1 MPEQVEGSYSG
12 IIAPMSNRILIVV
25 GFILLAVLGAAVI
38 SFQLQ
43 LWAIPLI
50 TAAFAIYLAGLFI
63 YKILNRKV
71 NSASMMEVAD
81 DIRISANTYLRR
93 QITTVLLI
101 MPIMAVILWWF
112 TRDWRIA
119 VCFVVGVIT
128 SLSAAFIGMSVSV
141 RTNIQ
146 TADIAED
153 SFAGAFRMAVWG
165 GGVMGL
171 VVTGFSLLVLTIL
184 YQIFKEPTVL
194 IGFGVGG
201 SLAALFAQI
210 GGGIFTKSAD
220 VGADLVGKVEERI
233 PEDDPR
239 NAAVIADLVGDNV
252 GDCAG
257 RGADLFQTFSDDII
271 TGSVVAVALIP
282 TYGMNVVFVPI
293 LLESVGVISSAIGIL
308 FTRQWT
314 KDMAATQVFNYSMAV
329 SSVLSI
335 AGALLVSKLVMGDVT
350 IGIAAMLG
358 VATTLIAAF
367 TTRYYAGTNQPPVN
381 HIAKASHR
389 GAALTLLTG
398 LAYGLR
404 SPLFGLL
411 AIIVSIVLAFKMSNG
426 MLFAI
431 VAVNIGTD
439 LLIGLIMASDA
450 FGPIVDNAAGIAK
463 MGKASKKVSEALSH
477 LDAVGNTLKA
487 TTKSYAMASGTVTAF
502 VLFATFFAITRNSV
516 LDLITPYA
524 IGFIFVGISLPYL
537 LASLVIASTARTAEK
552 MVDEVRDQFKKNP
565 LILQGKAKPDYAY
578 CVDIATKNALRE
590 MVFPGILSFALPL
603 IVGFTFG
610 AASLGA
616 LLIGAVSSSALLG
629 AFFNNTGTA
638 FDNAKKTIEE
648 EPDMHGSDAHE
659 AAVIGDTFGDP
670 LKDVAGPSLL
680 IFMKLIGM
688 TSLLIAPLLINKVF

>member
-1 MPEQVEGSYSG
+1 
-12 IIAPMSNRILIVV
+12 MSNRILIAI
-25 GFILLAVLGAAVI
+25 GFILLIVLGGAVI
-38 SFQLQ
+38 GFQLQ

-50 TAAFAIYLAGLFI
+50 TAAFAIYLAGIFI
-63 YKILNRKV
+63 FRIVSRKV
-71 NSASMMEVAD
+71 KSASMQEVAS
-81 DIRISANTYLRR
+81 DIRKSANAYLRR

-101 MPIMAVILWWF
+101 MPIMALILWWF
-112 TRDWRIA
+112 TRDWRMVI
-119 VCFVVGVIT
+119 CFVVGVIT

-153 SFAGAFRMAVWG
+153 SFAGSFRMAVWG

-184 YQIFKEPTVL
+184 YLIFKDPNVL
-194 IGFGVGG
+194 VGFGVGG

-257 RGADLFQTFSDDII
+257 RGADLFQTFSDDIV
-271 TGSVVAVALIP
+271 TGSVVAVTLVSI
-282 TYGMNVVFVPI
+282 YGPGVIFVPI
-293 LLESVGVISSAIGIL
+293 LLQSVGVISSAIGIL
-308 FTRQWT
+308 VTRQWT
-314 KDMAATQVFNYSMAV
+314 KDMPATQVFNYSMAV
-329 SSVLSI
+329 NSVLSVG
-335 AGALLVSKLVMGDVT
+335 GALLVAKLIMGNIT
-350 IGIAAMLG
+350 IGLAAMLG

-367 TTRYYAGTNQPPVN
+367 TTRYYAGTNQSPVR
-381 HIAKASHR
+381 HIAKASQR

-398 LAYGLR
+398 LGYGLR

-411 AIIVSIVLAFKMSNG
+411 AIIVSIVAAYKISNG

-439 LLIGLIMASDA
+439 LLIGLIMASDS

-463 MGKASKKVSEALSH
+463 IGKASQRVSVALSH

-502 VLFATFFAITRNSV
+502 VLFATFFTITKNSV

-537 LASLVIASTARTAEK
+537 LSSIVIASTARTAEE
-552 MVDEVRDQFKKNP
+552 MVDAVRDQFKKNP
-565 LILQGKAKPDYAY
+565 LILKGKAKPDYAY
-578 CVDIATKNALRE
+578 CVDIATKNALKE
-590 MVFPGILSFALPL
+590 MILPGVISFALPL
-603 IVGFTFG
+603 LVGFVFG

-648 EPDMHGSDAHE
+648 EPELQGSDAHA
-659 AAVIGDTFGDP
+659 AAVVGDTFGDP

>member
-1 MPEQVEGSYSG
+1 
-12 IIAPMSNRILIVV
+12 MSNRILIAI
-25 GFILLAVLGAAVI
+25 GFVILAVLAVAVI
-38 SFQLQ
+38 HFQLE

-50 TAAFAIYLAGLFI
+50 TAAFAIYLAGIFI
-63 YKILNRKV
+63 YKIVNRKV
-71 NSASMMEVAD
+71 NSATMMEVAS
-81 DIRISANTYLRR
+81 DIRQSANTYLRR

-101 MPIMAVILWWF
+101 MPILAIILGLF

-119 VCFVVGVIT
+119 LCFVIGVLT
-128 SLSAAFIGMSVSV
+128 SLSAAFIGMSISV

-146 TADIAED
+146 TADVAEG
-153 SFAGAFRMAVWG
+153 SFASAFRMAVWG

-171 VVTGFSLLVLTIL
+171 VVTGFNLLILTTL
-184 YQIFKEPTVL
+184 YLIFKDPNILV
-194 IGFGVGG
+194 GFGVGG

-257 RGADLFQTFSDDII
+257 RGADLFQTLSDDIV
-271 TGSVVAVALIP
+271 TGSVVATTLIP
-282 TYGMNVVFVPI
+282 IYGPKVIFVPI
-293 LLESVGVISSAIGIL
+293 LLQSVGVISSAISIL

-314 KDMAATQVFNYSMAV
+314 EDMPVTKIFNYSMALN
-329 SSVLSI
+329 SILSVV
-335 AGALLVSKLVMGDVT
+335 GAFLISKFILNDIN
-350 IGIAAMLG
+350 IGIAAFLG

-367 TTRYYAGTNQPPVN
+367 TTRYYAGTNQSPVK
-381 HIAKASHR
+381 HIARASQG

-398 LAYGLR
+398 LGYGLR
-404 SPLFGLL
+404 SPMFGLL
-411 AIIVSIVLAFKMSNG
+411 AIIFSIITAFKISNG

-439 LLIGLIMASDA
+439 LLIGLIMASDS

-463 MGKASKKVSEALSH
+463 IGKASQRVSEALSR

-487 TTKSYAMASGTVTAF
+487 TTKSYAMTSGTVTAF
-502 VLFATFFAITRNSV
+502 VLFVTFFTITKNTV

-537 LASLVIASTARTAEK
+537 LSSIVIASTAKTAEE
-552 MVDEVRDQFKKNP
+552 MVDAVRDQFKKNP
-565 LILQGKAKPDYAY
+565 LILKGKAKPDYAY
-578 CVDIATKNALRE
+578 CVDIATKNALKE
-590 MVFPGILSFALPL
+590 MVLPGVISFALPL
-603 IVGFTFG
+603 LVGFIFG

-648 EPDMHGSDAHE
+648 DPSLQGSDAHA
-659 AAVIGDTFGDP
+659 AAVVGDTFGDP

-688 TSLLIAPLLINKVF
+688 TSLLIAPLLTNKVF

>member
-1 MPEQVEGSYSG
+1 MT
-12 IIAPMSNRILIVV
+12 NRILIVIGFVILAILAATVV
-25 GFILLAVLGAAVI
+25 GFKLE
-38 SFQLQ
+38 F
-43 LWAIPLI
+43 WAIPLI

-63 YKILNRKV
+63 YKIISRKV
-71 NSASMMEVAD
+71 NSASMIEVAD
-81 DIRISANTYLRR
+81 DIRKSANTYLRR

-101 MPIMAVILWWF
+101 MPIMALILWWF
-112 TRDWRIA
+112 TKDWRVA
-119 VCFVVGVIT
+119 LCFVIGVIT

-153 SFAGAFRMAVWG
+153 SFAGSFRMAVWG

-184 YQIFKEPTVL
+184 YLIFKDPNVL

-220 VGADLVGKVEERI
+220 VGADMVGKIEEKI

-257 RGADLFQTFSDDII
+257 RGADLFQTMSDDII
-271 TGSVVAVALIP
+271 TGTVVAVSLVSTFGI
-282 TYGMNVVFVPI
+282 NVIYVPL

-314 KDMAATQVFNYSMAV
+314 KDMPATQVFNYSMAV

-335 AGALLVSKLVMGDVT
+335 AGAMLVAKLAMGT
-350 IGIAAMLG
+350 FTMGIAAMLG
-358 VATTLIAAF
+358 VATTLIAAY
-367 TTRYYAGTNQPPVN
+367 TTRYYAGTNQPPVK

-389 GAALTLLTG
+389 GTALTLLTG

-404 SPLFGLL
+404 SPFFGLM
-411 AIIVSIVLAFKMSNG
+411 AIIISIVAAYKFSDGL
-426 MLFAI
+426 LFAI
-431 VAVNIGTD
+431 MGVNIGTD
-439 LLIGLIMASDA
+439 LLMGLIMASDA

-463 MGKASKKVSEALSH
+463 IGKASQRVSDALSR
-477 LDAVGNTLKA
+477 LDAIGNTLKA

-502 VLFATFFAITRNSV
+502 VLFATFFAITRNTV
-516 LDLITPYA
+516 LDMITPYA

-537 LASLVIASTARTAEK
+537 LSSIVIASTAKTAEK
-552 MVDEVRDQFKKNP
+552 MVDEVRDQFRKNP
-565 LILQGKAKPDYAY
+565 LILKGKAKPDYAY

-590 MVFPGILSFALPL
+590 MILPGVISFALPL
-603 IVGFTFG
+603 LVGFTFG

-638 FDNAKKTIEE
+638 FDNAKKTVEE
-648 EPDMHGSDAHE
+648 EPGMHGSDAH
-659 AAVIGDTFGDP
+659 AAAIVGDTFGDP

-688 TSLLIAPLLINKVF
+688 TSLLIAPLLTNKMF

>member
-1 MPEQVEGSYSG
+1 
-12 IIAPMSNRILIVV
+12 MSNRTLIFI
-25 GFILLAVLGAAVI
+25 GFLLLGILGAAVI
-38 SFQLQ
+38 GFKVDLY
-43 LWAIPLI
+43 AIPLI
-50 TAAFAIYLAGLFI
+50 TGVFAIYLASLYV
-63 YKILNRKV
+63 YKILTRKV
-71 NSASMMEVAD
+71 KSTAMAEVAA
-81 DIRISANTYLRR
+81 DIRKSADTYLRR
-93 QITTVLLI
+93 QISTILLI
-101 MPIMAVILWWF
+101 MPVMAAVLWWF
-112 TRDWRIA
+112 MGWQEA
-119 VCFVVGVIT
+119 VAFVVGVIT
-128 SLSAAFIGMSVSV
+128 SLSAAFIGMSISV
-141 RTNIQ
+141 RTNIH
-146 TADIAED
+146 TADMAED
-153 SFAGAFRMAVWG
+153 SFASSFRMAVWG

-171 VVTGFSLLVLTIL
+171 IVTGFSLLVLTIL
-184 YQIFKEPTVL
+184 YLIFKEPTVL
-194 IGFGVGG
+194 VGFGVGG

-271 TGSVVAVALIP
+271 TGTVVASTLLV
-282 TYGMNVVFVPI
+282 TYGPNVIFIP
-293 LLESVGVISSAIGIL
+293 LLLQSVGVISSAIGIL
-308 FTRQWT
+308 ATRQWT
-314 KDMAATQVFNYSMAV
+314 KDMPATSVFNLSMAI
-329 SSVLSI
+329 SSILSVLGS
-335 AGALLVSKLVMGDVT
+335 LLVSRAVMGDLT
-350 IGIAAMLG
+350 IGVSAMLG
-358 VATTLIAAF
+358 VATMLIAAF
-367 TTRYYAGTNQPPVN
+367 TTRYFAGINMPPVE
-381 HIAKASHR
+381 HIARASRR

-398 LAYGLR
+398 LSYGLR
-404 SPLFGLL
+404 SPLYGLV
-411 AIIVSIVLAFKMSNG
+411 AIIVSIVIAFQISNG

-439 LLIGLIMASDA
+439 LMMALIMASDA

-463 MGKASKKVSEALSH
+463 MGKGSKRVSDALSH

-502 VLFATFFAITRNSV
+502 VLFATFFTITHNTV

-524 IGFIFVGISLPYL
+524 IGFIFVGISLPFL
-537 LASLVIASTARTAEK
+537 MSSIVIGATAKTAEL
-552 MVDEVRDQFKKNP
+552 MVEEVRDQFKKNP
-565 LILQGKAKPDYAY
+565 LILKGKAKPDYAY

-590 MVFPGILSFALPL
+590 MILPGVIAFVLP
-603 IVGFTFG
+603 IAVGFTFG

-616 LLIGAVSSSALLG
+616 LLIGAVSSAGILG

-638 FDNAKKTIEE
+638 FDNAKKMIEE
-648 EPDMHGSDAHE
+648 DPTLQGSHAHD
-659 AAVIGDTFGDP
+659 AAVVGDTFGDP

>member
-1 MPEQVEGSYSG
+1 
-12 IIAPMSNRILIVV
+12 MSNRILIAV
-25 GFILLAVLGAAVI
+25 GFILLAIMGAAVI
-38 SFQLQ
+38 GLQLQ
-43 LWAIPLI
+43 LWAIPII
-50 TAAFAIYLAGLFI
+50 TGVFAIYLAGLFV
-63 YKILNRKV
+63 YKIVNRKV
-71 NSASMMEVAD
+71 KSASMAEVAA
-81 DIRISANTYLRR
+81 DIRKSANTYLRR
-93 QITTVLLI
+93 QISTVLLI
-101 MPIMAVILWWF
+101 MPVMAVVLWLF
-112 TRDWRIA
+112 TGDWRIA
-119 VCFVVGVIT
+119 VAFIVGVVT
-128 SLSAAFIGMSVSV
+128 SLSAAFVGMSVSV

-146 TADIAED
+146 TADIAEE
-153 SFAGAFRMAVWG
+153 SFAKSFRMAVWG

-184 YQIFKEPTVL
+184 YLIFKEPTVL

-271 TGSVVAVALIP
+271 TGTVVAVALVA
-282 TYGMNVVFVPI
+282 TYGPRVIFVPI

-314 KDMAATQVFNYSMAV
+314 KDMPATHVFNYSMAV

-335 AGALLVSKLVMGDVT
+335 GGALLVSKLIMGDVT

-381 HIAKASHR
+381 HIAKASQR

-398 LAYGLR
+398 VAYGLR

-411 AIIVSIVLAFKMSNG
+411 AIIVSITIAFKISNG

-463 MGKASKKVSEALSH
+463 MGNASKKVSDALSH

-502 VLFATFFAITRNSV
+502 VLFATFFAITKNSV

-537 LASLVIASTARTAEK
+537 MSSIVIASTAKTAEL
-552 MVDEVRDQFKKNP
+552 MVDAVRDQFKKNP
-565 LILQGKAKPDYAY
+565 LILKGKAKPDYSY

-590 MVFPGILSFALPL
+590 MILPGVISFALPL
-603 IVGFTFG
+603 FVGFVFG

-648 EPDMHGSDAHE
+648 DPSLQGSDAHA
-659 AAVIGDTFGDP
+659 AAVVGDTFGDP

-688 TSLLIAPLLINKVF
+688 TSLLIAPFLINKVF

>member
-1 MPEQVEGSYSG
+1 
-12 IIAPMSNRILIVV
+12 MSNRILIVV
-25 GFILLAVLGAAVI
+25 GFILLGVLGVAVI
-38 SFQLQ
+38 GFQLQ
-43 LWAIPLI
+43 LWAIPII
-50 TAAFAIYLAGLFI
+50 TGVFAIYLAGLFV
-63 YKILNRKV
+63 YKIVNRKV
-71 NSASMMEVAD
+71 KSASMAEVAA
-81 DIRISANTYLRR
+81 DIRKSSNTYLRR
-93 QITTVLLI
+93 QISTVLLI
-101 MPIMAVILWWF
+101 MPIMAIVLWWF
-112 TRDWRIA
+112 TGDWRIA
-119 VCFVVGVIT
+119 VAFIVGVVT

-184 YQIFKEPTVL
+184 YLIFKEPTVL
-194 IGFGVGG
+194 VGFGVGG

-220 VGADLVGKVEERI
+220 VGADLVGKVEEKI

-271 TGSVVAVALIP
+271 TGTVVAVALVA
-282 TYGMNVVFVPI
+282 TYGANVIFVPI
-293 LLESVGVISSAIGIL
+293 LLESVGVVSSAIGIL
-308 FTRQWT
+308 LTRQWT
-314 KDMAATQVFNYSMAV
+314 KDMPATQVFNYSMAV
-329 SSVLSI
+329 SSVLSVS
-335 AGALLVSKLVMGDVT
+335 GALLVSKLIMGDVT

-367 TTRYYAGTNQPPVN
+367 TTRYYAGINQPPVK
-381 HIAKASHR
+381 HIAKASQR

-411 AIIVSIVLAFKMSNG
+411 AIIISITIAFKISNG

-431 VAVNIGTD
+431 VGVNIGTD

-463 MGKASKKVSEALSH
+463 IGGASKKVSAALSH

-502 VLFATFFAITRNSV
+502 VLFATFFAITKNSV

-537 LASLVIASTARTAEK
+537 MSSIVIASTAKTAEL
-552 MVDEVRDQFKKNP
+552 MVDAVRDQFKKNP
-565 LILQGKAKPDYAY
+565 LILKGKAKPDYAY
-578 CVDIATKNALRE
+578 CVDIAAKNALRE
-590 MVFPGILSFALPL
+590 MILPGVIAFALPL
-603 IVGFTFG
+603 FVGFVFG

-648 EPDMHGSDAHE
+648 DESLQGSDAHA
-659 AAVIGDTFGDP
+659 AAVVGDTFGDP

>member
-1 MPEQVEGSYSG
+1 
-12 IIAPMSNRILIVV
+12 MSNRILIAV
-25 GFILLAVLGAAVI
+25 GFVLLVILGAAVI
-38 SFQLQ
+38 GFQLH
-43 LWAIPLI
+43 LLAIPII
-50 TAAFAIYLAGLFI
+50 TGVFAIYLAGLFV
-63 YKILNRKV
+63 YKIVNRKV
-71 NSASMMEVAD
+71 NSASMAEVAA
-81 DIRISANTYLRR
+81 DIRKSANTYLRR
-93 QITTVLLI
+93 QISTVLMI
-101 MPIMAVILWWF
+101 MPIMAVVLWWF
-112 TRDWRIA
+112 TGDWRIA
-119 VCFVVGVIT
+119 VAFIVGVVT

-141 RTNIQ
+141 RTNVQ
-146 TADIAED
+146 TADIAEN

-171 VVTGFSLLVLTIL
+171 VVTGFSLLVLTVL
-184 YQIFKEPTVL
+184 YLIFKEPTVL
-194 IGFGVGG
+194 VGFGVGG

-271 TGSVVAVALIP
+271 TGTVVAVALVA
-282 TYGMNVVFVPI
+282 TYGANVIFVPI
-293 LLESVGVISSAIGIL
+293 LLESVGVIASAIGIL
-308 FTRQWT
+308 LTRQWT

-329 SSVLSI
+329 TSVLSV
-335 AGALLVSKLVMGDVT
+335 GGSLLVSKLMMGDVT

-367 TTRYYAGTNQPPVN
+367 TTRYYAGINQSPVN
-381 HIAKASHR
+381 HIAKASQK

-411 AIIVSIVLAFKMSNG
+411 AIIISIIVAFRISNG

-463 MGKASKKVSEALSH
+463 MGKASKKVTEALSH

-502 VLFATFFAITRNSV
+502 VLFATFFAITKNSV

-537 LASLVIASTARTAEK
+537 MSSIVIASTAKTAEL
-552 MVDEVRDQFKKNP
+552 MVEEVRDQFKKNP
-565 LILQGKAKPDYAY
+565 LILQGKAKPDYSY

-590 MVFPGILSFALPL
+590 MILPGVIAFSLPL

-648 EPDMHGSDAHE
+648 DESLQGSDAHA
-659 AAVIGDTFGDP
+659 AAVVGDTFGDP

>member
-1 MPEQVEGSYSG
+1 
-12 IIAPMSNRILIVV
+12 MSNRILIAV
-25 GFILLAVLGAAVI
+25 GFILLAVLVAAAI
-38 SFQLQ
+38 GFQLQ

-50 TAAFAIYLAGLFI
+50 TGAFAIYLAGLFI

-81 DIRISANTYLRR
+81 DIRKSANTYLRR

-153 SFAGAFRMAVWG
+153 SFAGSFRMAVWG

-184 YQIFKEPTVL
+184 YLIFREPTVL
-194 IGFGVGG
+194 VGFGVGG

-220 VGADLVGKVEERI
+220 VGADLVGKVEEKI

-271 TGSVVAVALIP
+271 TGTVVALALIP
-282 TYGMNVVFVPI
+282 TYGMNVIFVPI
-293 LLESVGVISSAIGIL
+293 LLESVGVISSAVGIL

-314 KDMAATQVFNYSMAV
+314 KDMPATQVFNYSMAV

-367 TTRYYAGTNQPPVN
+367 TTRYYAGTNQSPVN

-411 AIIVSIVLAFKMSNG
+411 AIIVSIVIAFKMSNG

-463 MGKASKKVSEALSH
+463 MGKASKKVSVALSH

-502 VLFATFFAITRNSV
+502 VLFATFFAITKNSV

-537 LASLVIASTARTAEK
+537 LSSLVIASTARTAEK
-552 MVDEVRDQFKKNP
+552 MVDEVRNQFKKNP
-565 LILQGKAKPDYAY
+565 LILKGKAKPDYAY

-603 IVGFTFG
+603 VVGFTFG

-648 EPDMHGSDAHE
+648 DPTLQGSAAHE

>member
-1 MPEQVEGSYSG
+1 
-12 IIAPMSNRILIVV
+12 MSNRILIAV
-25 GFILLAVLGAAVI
+25 GFILLVVLGAAVI
-38 SFQLQ
+38 GFQLQ
-43 LWAIPLI
+43 LWAIPII
-50 TAAFAIYLAGLFI
+50 TGVFAIYLAGLFV
-63 YKILNRKV
+63 YKIVNRKV
-71 NSASMMEVAD
+71 KSASMAEVAA
-81 DIRISANTYLRR
+81 DIRKSANTYLRR
-93 QITTVLLI
+93 QISSVLLI
-101 MPIMAVILWWF
+101 MPIMAIILWWF
-112 TRDWRIA
+112 TGDWRIA
-119 VCFVVGVIT
+119 VAFIVGVIT

-171 VVTGFSLLVLTIL
+171 VVTGFSLLVLTML
-184 YQIFKEPTVL
+184 YLIFKEPTVL
-194 IGFGVGG
+194 VGFGVGG

-271 TGSVVAVALIP
+271 TGTVVAVALVS
-282 TYGMNVVFVPI
+282 TYGANVIFVPI

-308 FTRQWT
+308 LTRQWT
-314 KDMAATQVFNYSMAV
+314 KDMPATQVFNYSMAV
-329 SSVLSI
+329 SSVLSVS
-335 AGALLVSKLVMGDVT
+335 GAMLVSKLIMGDVT
-350 IGIAAMLG
+350 IGIGAMLG

-367 TTRYYAGTNQPPVN
+367 TTRYYAGINQPPVN
-381 HIAKASHR
+381 HIAKASQR

-411 AIIVSIVLAFKMSNG
+411 AIIVSIVVAFKISNG

-463 MGKASKKVSEALSH
+463 IGKASKKVSIALSH

-502 VLFATFFAITRNSV
+502 VLFATFFAITKNSV

-537 LASLVIASTARTAEK
+537 LSSIVIASTAKTAEL
-552 MVDEVRDQFKKNP
+552 MVDEVRNQFKKNP
-565 LILQGKAKPDYAY
+565 LILKGKAKPDYAY

-590 MVFPGILSFALPL
+590 MILPGIISFALPL
-603 IVGFTFG
+603 VVGFTFG

-648 EPDMHGSDAHE
+648 DESLQGTDAHA
-659 AAVIGDTFGDP
+659 AAVVGDTFGDP

>member
-1 MPEQVEGSYSG
+1 
-12 IIAPMSNRILIVV
+12 MSNRILIAV
-25 GFILLAVLGAAVI
+25 GFVLLVILGAAVI
-38 SFQLQ
+38 GFQLH
-43 LWAIPLI
+43 LLAIPII
-50 TAAFAIYLAGLFI
+50 TGVFAIYLAGLFV
-63 YKILNRKV
+63 YKIVNRKV
-71 NSASMMEVAD
+71 NSASMAEVAA
-81 DIRISANTYLRR
+81 DIRKSANTYLRR
-93 QITTVLLI
+93 QISTVLMI
-101 MPIMAVILWWF
+101 MPIMAVVLWWF
-112 TRDWRIA
+112 TSDWRIA
-119 VCFVVGVIT
+119 VTFIVGVVT

-141 RTNIQ
+141 RTNVQ
-146 TADIAED
+146 TADIAEN

-171 VVTGFSLLVLTIL
+171 VVTGFSLLVLTVL
-184 YQIFKEPTVL
+184 YLIFKEPTVL
-194 IGFGVGG
+194 VGFGVGG

-271 TGSVVAVALIP
+271 TGTVVAVALVA
-282 TYGMNVVFVPI
+282 TYGANVIFVPI
-293 LLESVGVISSAIGIL
+293 LLESVGVIASAIGIL
-308 FTRQWT
+308 LTRQWT

-329 SSVLSI
+329 TSVLSV
-335 AGALLVSKLVMGDVT
+335 GGSLLVSKLIMGDVT

-367 TTRYYAGTNQPPVN
+367 TTRYYAGINQSPVN
-381 HIAKASHR
+381 HIAKASQK

-411 AIIVSIVLAFKMSNG
+411 AIIISIIVAFRISNG

-463 MGKASKKVSEALSH
+463 MGKASKKVTEALSH

-502 VLFATFFAITRNSV
+502 VLFATFFAITKNSV

-537 LASLVIASTARTAEK
+537 MSSIVIASTAKTAEL

-565 LILQGKAKPDYAY
+565 LILQGKAKPDYSY

-590 MVFPGILSFALPL
+590 MILPGVIAFSLPL

-648 EPDMHGSDAHE
+648 DESLQGSDAHA
-659 AAVIGDTFGDP
+659 AAVVGDTFGDP